1 MRGKLQRQQCHY
13 IREVGCICIH
23 YADLQIDDVSYRFC
37 HVAYT
42 FTEKFEVEKSKSR
55 DFASIPEHHVTGL
68 WSGLGS
74 APPNYCWPSFIEVEM
89 CISGGT
95 NMKISALK
103 QENMV

>member
-1 MRGKLQRQQCHY
+1 MSPT
-13 IREVGCICIH
+13 
-23 YADLQIDDVSYRFC
+23 VSVMLR
-37 HVAYT
+37 T
-42 FTEKFEVEKSKSR
+42 FFNEKFEVEKSKSR
-55 DFASIPEHHVTGL
+55 DFASIPERHVTGF

-74 APPNYCWPSFIEVEM
+74 APPSYCWPSFIEVEM